1 MSVRPRGILL
11 ATLIVLVS
19 GTALAAQ
26 GATKD
31 EAVSMVKKAVP
42 AIKRA
47 PIRSTRR
54 SATTLSS
61 AAAFISRDCHV
72 FGLGRPGDETF
83 KTKCLKKGF

>member
-42 AIKRA
+42 
-47 PIRSTRR
+47 PINFEG
-54 SATTLSS
+54 ADKVYPE
-61 AAAFISRDCHV
+61 ISDDTVACGGV
-72 FGLGRPGDETF
+72 YQS
-83 KTKCLKKGF
+83 

>member
-42 AIKRA
+42 AINSEGADKVCA
-47 PIRSTRR
+47 E
-54 SATTLSS
+54 
-61 AAAFISRDCHV
+61 ISDDTIVCGGV
-72 FGLGRPGDETF
+72 YQS
-83 KTKCLKKGF
+83 

>member
-31 EAVSMVKKAVP
+31 EAVSMVKKAVTP
-42 AIKRA
+42 RA
-47 PIRSTRR
+47 PISSTRR

-61 AAAFISRDCHV
+61 AAAFISRD
-72 FGLGRPGDETF
+72 LPRIRSRQTR
-83 KTKCLKKGF
+83 

>member
-31 EAVSMVKKAVP
+31 EAVSMVNKAVP
-42 AIKRA
+42 
-47 PIRSTRR
+47 PINSK
-54 SATTLSS
+54 ADKVY
-61 AAAFISRDCHV
+61 AEISDDTVVCAGV
-72 FGLGRPGDETF
+72 YQS
-83 KTKCLKKGF
+83 

>member
-42 AIKRA
+42 AINSEGADKVYA
-47 PIRSTRR
+47 E
-54 SATTLSS
+54 
-61 AAAFISRDCHV
+61 ISYDTVVCGGV
-72 FGLGRPGDETF
+72 YQS
-83 KTKCLKKGF
+83 